1 MIHKY
6 WNVRL
11 NSSGPPQLD
20 EPTKN
25 GETGEAND
33 AERKRI
39 RGEEE
44 KIEEKV
50 LWIWRTLSA
59 YEERSAGCISDMLLH
74 VSNGAYVDGV
84 MAAKRFI
91 MHVELLFS
99 SADNL
104 DRLMA
109 SRMAKGKI
117 WSITCSGTM
126 LTLRRSVVLKRSKT
140 PV

>member
-11 NSSGPPQLD
+11 NSNGPRHID
-20 EPTKN
+20 EPLPIEGGN
-25 GETGEAND
+25 GEAND

-84 MAAKRFI
+84 MAAKKFI
-91 MHVELLFS
+91 LHVELLFS
-99 SADNL
+99 AADNL

-109 SRMAKGKI
+109 SRMPKG
-117 WSITCSGTM
+117 M
-126 LTLRRSVVLKRSKT
+126 LDCLIIRICQLT
-140 PV
+140 